1 MAEEKKKKAIEE
13 EEKKRKE
20 TKCKFLFEKGTC
32 RMGDKCFFSHEGYTG
47 VPSSARS
54 AVPGFD
60 PRGGM
65 RGGRGRGGRGGVRIG
80 TGERRP
86 MTSTAPRDHSAD
98 SSGIPSVSFRGGR
111 GGFRGDR
118 P

>member
-1 MAEEKKKKAIEE
+1 MAEEKKKKAVEE

-32 RMGDKCFFSHEGYTG
+32 RMGDKCFFSHEVYTG
-47 VPSSARS
+47 VPSSAIS
-54 AVPGFD
+54 AIPGFD
-60 PRGGM
+60 ARGGM
-65 RGGRGRGGRGGVRIG
+65 RGGRGGIRLGRGA
-80 TGERRP
+80 RP

-98 SSGIPSVSFRGGR
+98 SSSGISSVPFRGGR
-111 GGFRGDR
+111 GGFRGGR